1 MKQILI
7 KNSCWSHVIV
17 KFGIRLELFLPLY
30 KHFIIGK
37 KKRKYKNV
45 YTAMSNTMSSNG
57 QFELIF

>member
-7 KNSCWSHVIV
+7 KNSYWSHVIV

-30 KHFIIGK
+30 KHFIIEK
-37 KKRKYKNV
+37 KNVNKNNV

-57 QFELIF
+57 QFESIF